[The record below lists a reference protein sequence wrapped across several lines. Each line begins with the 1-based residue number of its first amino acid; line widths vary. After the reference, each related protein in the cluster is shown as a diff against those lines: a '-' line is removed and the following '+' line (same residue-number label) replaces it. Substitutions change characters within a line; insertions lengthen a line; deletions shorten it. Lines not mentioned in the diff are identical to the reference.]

1 MMLYVLS
8 AFCVIAAYVT
18 TNGGNGGGERR
29 DSADPAINFP
39 GMSEKKPIPADSI
52 VPDTAESQA
61 YVRGIVERGEAAWPD
76 KNGNLPPGVTHEIVG
91 YHEPSGL
98 PILQRKRMY

>member
-1 MMLYVLS
+1 MGD
-8 AFCVIAAYVT
+8 
-18 TNGGNGGGERR
+18 NGGDERR
-29 DSADPAINFP
+29 DPAGSEINFP
-39 GMSEKKPIPADSI
+39 DMSEKKLIIPPDSV

-91 YHEPSGL
+91 YHESSGL
-98 PILQRKRMY
+98 PILLRKRMY